1 MQNWYKNVFVDATV
15 QFQLPY
21 IYADLNCF
29 VEPWL
34 HGIRTEPPKYSSP
47 FSVLRELHNKRT
59 VYETP

>member
-15 QFQLPY
+15 LFRLPH

-34 HGIRTEPPKYSSP
+34 HGIRTEPPKYI
-47 FSVLRELHNKRT
+47 SVLHELPNKLT